1 MDAIRVPEGV
11 KKITIIPD
19 EKVPSAATFKLAR
32 EDHTMANLLRMC
44 VRSTCCCGASYC
56 AHNTQTPPPTQTHT
70 HAYPPTHGR
79 ELLRDF
85 ARVKF
90 AGYKHPHPLDND
102 ILLRIQSAVGVT
114 PATTLTDAAKRLED
128 EYRTLLTQFERQ
140 VAEHTREAERL

>member
-1 MDAIRVPEGV
+1 VRPLRLLLWC
-11 KKITIIPD
+11 
-19 EKVPSAATFKLAR
+19 F
-32 EDHTMANLLRMC
+32 LLRPQ
-44 VRSTCCCGASYC
+44 RTNAP
-56 AHNTQTPPPTQTHT
+56 TPPT
-70 HAYPPTHGR
+70 YPPTHGR